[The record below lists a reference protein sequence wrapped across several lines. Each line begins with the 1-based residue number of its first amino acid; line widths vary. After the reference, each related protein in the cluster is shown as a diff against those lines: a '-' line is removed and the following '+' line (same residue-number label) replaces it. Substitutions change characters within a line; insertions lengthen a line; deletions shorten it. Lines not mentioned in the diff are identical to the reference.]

1 MNESYWQN
9 FSYEDCTNSSKFR
22 GDNKRDLCD
31 ILKNN
36 GKMIS
41 DIIFK
46 DPNVSKLVKT
56 MPKQKKHF
64 LLDFETSKPFKSM
77 SMTTTTTTTT
87 MSPTNLISLKK
98 LYGEYLFEN
107 LTKNKAYITFDN
119 LGFSPLILMALYAQ
133 YYQNNLLAHF
143 FRGLK

>member
-1 MNESYWQN
+1 MNESYWKN
-9 FSYEDCTNSSKFR
+9 FSYEDYANSSKFT
-22 GDNKRDLCD
+22 DDDKRDLSD

-46 DPNVSKLVKT
+46 DPNVLKLVKT
-56 MPKQKKHF
+56 MPKQKKYF

-77 SMTTTTTTTT
+77 SMTTI
-87 MSPTNLISLKK
+87 SSDNLILFKQ
-98 LYGEYLFEN
+98 LYGESLLKS
-107 LTKNKAYITFDN
+107 LTKNKVYITFDN

-133 YYQNNLLAHF
+133 HYQNNLLSCF
-143 FRGLK
+143 FRGMK